1 MKIPPEDFKNNV
13 LISAAICLVTFLFF
27 SRSLL
32 LFIPVFALV
41 IYGLWKRGGGQMNS
55 WEDDDPADWWK
66 KGKKWE
72 EH

>member
-1 MKIPPEDFKNNV
+1 MKLPLDDLKSNIV
-13 LISAAICLVTFLFF
+13 IAASICIVTFLFLN
-27 SRSLL
+27 RSIL
-32 LFIPVFALV
+32 LFIPVFGLV
-41 IYGLWKRGGGQMNS
+41 LLGLWKRGGGQADT